1 MFTSYTGFRELMCG
15 YYRAHGYA
23 MLGQYDAAVDAINT
37 HEIRIPST
45 IVAWQRQ
52 AWMLF
57 KADVYQL
64 ARRNQQAI
72 VIGRRAVRGEYSE
85 LLAAST
91 AGPFA
96 RWLALTASSD
106 ERASTLEQLEDLAS
120 RLLDFDAIDQ
130 VEILCALSLLRGQQ
144 QGAKRDRLHVSR
156 RSLSERLIDFPPAV
170 SAQLQ
175 LLGVLGGSAPS
186 TPQ

>member
-1 MFTSYTGFRELMCG
+1 MFSSYTGFRELMCC

-23 MLGQYDAAVDAINT
+23 MLGQFDAAVDAINA

-64 ARRNQQAI
+64 ARRNQQA
-72 VIGRRAVRGEYSE
+72 VMIGRRAVRGEYTE

-96 RWLALTASSD
+96 RWLALTASPE
-106 ERASTLEQLEDLAS
+106 ERISTLERLEDLAG
-120 RLLDFDAIDQ
+120 RLVEFDAIDQ
-130 VEILCALSLLRGQQ
+130 VEILCALNLFRGHHE
-144 QGAKRDRLHVSR
+144 GVR
-156 RSLSERLIDFPPAV
+156 RSRLISHRSLAERLVNFPTAI
-170 SAQLQ
+170 SAQLH
-175 LLGVLGGSAPS
+175 LLGVLGGSASS